1 MLDKCNKC
9 GSNKLFVEI
18 QGKRRGL
25 YCGECGKWQK
35 WITKEELQIAKFKGL
50 KIIEKLKKIKEDTMT
65 ANKCGLSNNDFKEE
79 IEVYD
84 TVLNLIA
91 KLKKENK
98 EKDKY
103 IKNSE
108 NITTEMSNDINKLL
122 LEIKEKDKQIDLMAR
137 AFKQDDVRSV
147 EEIKEYF
154 EELAKEEGE

>member
-1 MLDKCNKC
+1 ML
-9 GSNKLFVEI
+9 S
-18 QGKRRGL
+18 
-25 YCGECGKWQK
+25 
-35 WITKEELQIAKFKGL
+35 EEEKKTT
-50 KIIEKLKKIKEDTMT
+50 EKLKKIKEDTMT

-122 LEIKEKDKQIDLMAR
+122 LEIKEKDKQIDLMAEYILNLDIDEDICKEQADNNCDNINR
-137 AFKQDDVRSV
+137 GAKCKDCIKQ
-147 EEIKEYF
+147 YF
-154 EELAKEEGE
+154 EKLVKEKGEEYARNKI